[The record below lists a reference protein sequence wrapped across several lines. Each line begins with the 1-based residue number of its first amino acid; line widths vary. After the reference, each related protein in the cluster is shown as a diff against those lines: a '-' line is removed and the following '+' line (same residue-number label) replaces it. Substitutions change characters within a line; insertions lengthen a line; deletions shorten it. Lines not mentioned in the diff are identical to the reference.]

1 METITID
8 ELREIGRVKGI
19 LSLDKFES
27 MTELIRVI
35 QLADGH
41 EPCFMIGEKCNDD
54 FCMWIEECGLARTVS
69 AA

>member
-19 LSLDKFES
+19 LSLEKFES
-27 MTELIRVI
+27 TTELIRVI

-41 EPCFMIGEKCNDD
+41 EPCFMSGEKCTDD
-54 FCMWIEECGLARTVS
+54 FCMWIEDCGITRTAS